1 MADID
6 RSRAYGITI
15 LRVVVGVIFFAHGYM
30 KFFVMGVDGVTGFF
44 GSLGIPAPG
53 VMAALVTTLE
63 LGGSIALII
72 GLFTQPLALAFVA
85 DMVGAITFAKKT
97 LTIMAPKGIELEL
110 LLLTA
115 CVALIILGPGALAV
129 DDLLPWRRRKV
140 QQATSTPAPAS

>member
-1 MADID
+1 MADIA
-6 RSRAYGITI
+6 RSRDYGITI
-15 LRVVVGVIFFAHGYM
+15 LRVIVGVIFFAHGYA
-30 KFFVMGVDGVTGFF
+30 KWGMGVDGVAGFF
-44 GSLGIPAPG
+44 GHLGIPAPG

-72 GLFTQPLALAFVA
+72 GLLTRPLALAFIA

>member
-1 MADID
+1 MADIA
-6 RSRAYGITI
+6 RSRDYGITI
-15 LRVVVGVIFFAHGYM
+15 LRVIVGVIFFAHGYA
-30 KFFVMGVDGVTGFF
+30 KWGMGVEGVAGFL
-44 GSLGIPAPG
+44 GNLGIPAPG

-72 GLFTQPLALAFVA
+72 GLFTRPLALAFIA

-97 LTIMAPKGIELEL
+97 VTIMAPKGIELEL

>member
-1 MADID
+1 MAGMA
-6 RSRAYGITI
+6 RSRDYGITI
-15 LRVVVGVIFFAHGYM
+15 LRVIVGVFFFAHGYA
-30 KFFVMGVDGVTGFF
+30 KWGMGVDGVAGFF
-44 GSLGIPAPG
+44 GHLGIPAPG

>member
-1 MADID
+1 MADIA
-6 RSRAYGITI
+6 RSRDYGITI
-15 LRVVVGVIFFAHGYM
+15 LRVVVGIIFFAHGYA
-30 KFFVMGVDGVTGFF
+30 KWGMGVDGVAGFF
-44 GSLGIPAPG
+44 GHLGIPAPG

-72 GLFTQPLALAFVA
+72 GLFTRPLALAFIA

-97 LTIMAPKGIELEL
+97 VTIMAPKGIELEL

>member
-1 MADID
+1 MADIA
-6 RSRAYGITI
+6 RSRDYGITI
-15 LRVVVGVIFFAHGYM
+15 LRVIVGVIFFAHGYA
-30 KFFVMGVDGVTGFF
+30 KWGMGVDGVAGFF
-44 GSLGIPAPG
+44 GHLGIPAPG

-72 GLFTQPLALAFVA
+72 GLFTRPLALAFIA

>member
-1 MADID
+1 MADIA
-6 RSRAYGITI
+6 RSRDYGITI
-15 LRVVVGVIFFAHGYM
+15 LRVIVGVIFFAHGYA
-30 KFFVMGVDGVTGFF
+30 KWGMGVDGVAGFF
-44 GSLGIPAPG
+44 GHLGIPAPG

-97 LTIMAPKGIELEL
+97 VTIMAPKGIELEL